1 MKRPYRKRNIYF
13 LHLLFWN
20 YYLNWKKKRRFKLN
34 ICNRIAIQEKYT
46 SLISKMAAN
55 KEEPVAA
62 ANKEEPASFECF
74 LRRSWPWPP
83 LSKPRRSP
91 RGHPEPKPYI
101 RRAKRQPS

>member
-1 MKRPYRKRNIYF
+1 MKTKMTYNHYELRPKESIPISKIYQVVSNELF
-13 LHLLFWN
+13 FNPLH
-20 YYLNWKKKRRFKLN
+20 
-34 ICNRIAIQEKYT
+34 T

>member
-1 MKRPYRKRNIYF
+1 
-13 LHLLFWN
+13 
-20 YYLNWKKKRRFKLN
+20 
-34 ICNRIAIQEKYT
+34 
-46 SLISKMAAN
+46 MAAN

-62 ANKEEPASFECF
+62 ANKEEPAPVYGYFPA
-74 LRRSWPWPP
+74 SWPWPP